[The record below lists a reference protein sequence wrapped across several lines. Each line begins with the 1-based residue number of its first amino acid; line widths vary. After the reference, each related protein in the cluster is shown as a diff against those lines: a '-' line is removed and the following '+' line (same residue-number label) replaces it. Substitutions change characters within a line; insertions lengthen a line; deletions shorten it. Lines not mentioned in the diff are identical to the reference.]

1 MRPVTQSNTR
11 SSSSSKAHLRVLS
24 APVAMMPAKRTRTQA
39 SPAAASIDIG
49 ARVINAFRILAPLG
63 IAANLAW
70 MYLL

>member
-11 SSSSSKAHLRVLS
+11 SSSSSKAHLRVLV
-24 APVAMMPAKRTRTQA
+24 APVTMVPATRQRTQA
-39 SPAAASIDIG
+39 DAAPVDIG
-49 ARVINAFRILAPLG
+49 ARTINAFRILAPLG

>member
-24 APVAMMPAKRTRTQA
+24 APVTMVPATRTRGE
-39 SPAAASIDIG
+39 PAASVDIG
-49 ARVINAFRILAPLG
+49 ARVINTLRILAPLG
-63 IAANLAW
+63 IVANLAW